1 MSEATDGSADADAIS
16 PEELFKRLLNELAEV
31 ADRLF
36 TGEHVPETVQEL
48 VTVVDEAEDVLQYV
62 DAEDLAAAI
71 DFSKL
76 PAVVDLGSI
85 PEAAR
90 TGKVRKAVHL
100 RALLD
105 AVDLTALARS
115 VDVRQAWSE
124 GRELDEAVDD
134 VMGEDDLFD
143 GGDEAPENDSGELGG
158 LVGGNDGAAD
168 TENDAEAAG
177 AFDGVEA
184 DDLQALRM
192 GVQQGVMKAVDE
204 FREGLLV
211 AHKELAELREQNRRA
226 SEERRASQPDNRNP
240 TAVSTMP
247 GGAALGSRTIR
258 GSTVPMETMYSQTPN
273 RKRIYG
279 PRFEEEIDE

>member
-1 MSEATDGSADADAIS
+1 MSEPTDGSADADPVS

-36 TGEHVPETVQEL
+36 TGEHAPETVQEL

-76 PAVVDLGSI
+76 PAVVDLDSM

-115 VDVRQAWSE
+115 VDVRKAWSE

-134 VMGEDDLFD
+134 VMGEDDLFA
-143 GGDEAPENDSGELGG
+143 GDEAAESDNGGFGGLGG
-158 LVGGNDGAAD
+158 RNDEAAG
-168 TENDAEAAG
+168 TETDEEAAG
-177 AFDGVEA
+177 AFDGVES
-184 DDLQALRM
+184 DDIQALRM
-192 GVQQGVMKAVDE
+192 GVQQGVMTAVDE

-226 SEERRASQPDNRNP
+226 SEERRASQPENRNP

-258 GSTVPMETMYSQTPN
+258 GSTVPRETLYSQTPN

-279 PRFEEEIDE
+279 WRFEEEIDE

>member
-1 MSEATDGSADADAIS
+1 MSESTDGSTDADAIS
-16 PEELFKRLLNELAEV
+16 PEEAFKRLLNELAEV

-48 VTVVDEAEDVLQYV
+48 VTVVDETEDVLQYV
-62 DAEDLAAAI
+62 NAEDLAAAI

-76 PAVVDLGSI
+76 PEAVDLGSI

-90 TGKVRKAVHL
+90 TGKIRKAVHL

-115 VDVRQAWSE
+115 VDVRKAWSE

-134 VMGEDDLFD
+134 VMGEDDLFA
-143 GGDEAPENDSGELGG
+143 GDEAAASDDGKMGG
-158 LVGGNDGAAD
+158 LVGGNDEAAGA
-168 TENDAEAAG
+168 ENDEEAAG
-177 AFDGVEA
+177 AFDGVES

-211 AHKELAELREQNRRA
+211 AHKELTELQEQNRRA

-258 GSTVPMETMYSQTPN
+258 GSTVPRETLYSQTPN

-279 PRFEEEIDE
+279 RRFKEELDE